1 MGEKGHGE
9 LPNGT
14 RQGDHLDAPR
24 TRTAERGRA
33 FVDSCAGGVDV
44 VEHADPARDLALGD
58 DAAAD
63 VPATFREAEASLP
76 LEAPRSPKQVI
87 GGNRPGDA
95 QRLGQRRG
103 RDSAAL
109 QGALGIARDERE
121 DVHLRP
127 RDDLG
132 DEPGGL
138 CGQPAPAVLLP
149 DPHERTRARVVHDR
163 GARARERET
172 PSRALGAAPHGP
184 RAWRA
189 AALADRRHE
198 ANEAVAAVSA
208 ERRTRARADGA
219 ALRKEELEHP
229 TIVGGYSLRLC
240 EKT

>member
-1 MGEKGHGE
+1 MGEKGQGE

-14 RQGDHLDAPR
+14 RQGDHLDAPG

-33 FVDSCAGGVDV
+33 LVDSRAGRVDV
-44 VEHADPARDLALGD
+44 VEHADPTRHIALGD

-63 VPATFREAEASLP
+63 VPAALREAEAPLP
-76 LEAPRSPKQVI
+76 LEAPRSPKEVI

-95 QRLGQRRG
+95 QRLGQCRG
-103 RDSAAL
+103 RDPAPL
-109 QGALGIARDERE
+109 QGALGIAGDVGK

-127 RDDLG
+127 CDRLG
-132 DEPGGL
+132 DEPGRF

-149 DPHERTRARVVHDR
+149 DPDERTRARVVHDR
-163 GARARERET
+163 GARARKRET
-172 PSRALGAAPHGP
+172 PSRALGAPPHRPGA
-184 RAWRA
+184 RRA

-198 ANEAVAAVSA
+198 PNEAVAAVSA
-208 ERRTRARADGA
+208 ERRTGARAEGA

-229 TIVGGYSLRLC
+229 SIVGGYSLRLC